1 MRGLPAR
8 SGMATRTPCRVRGV
22 PRRIERAQPPASRPR
37 SPAEPGRPVGGA
49 EQALEPHRALV
60 AMGNRS
66 RAGGNNRTGDLV
78 AAIGRRSRP
87 VSDACRERRRTEE
100 RKHSGRRRSDD
111 HRGGAAANI
120 ARCGSAHRR
129 RSDSGECLRAGG
141 SRTPAR
147 AGDAIIAG
155 RARPGPGRA
164 ARASGYAMSRWRT
177 LLSMPLWLCVAAA
190 CAPLDRQPDMRVDD
204 SSAQRQVLV
213 MLRVA
218 PPHFRPDVDY
228 AGGYDSRVGRDARR
242 RIAEGL
248 ASQYGLKIID
258 AWPMPALGVD
268 CFVMETQGTSS
279 LARLVEK
286 LSLDPRVESAQSMN
300 LFHVLGYNDPLYSL
314 QPAATS
320 WHLADLHRITTGK
333 NVRVA
338 EIDTGVETAHPDLSG
353 RVALSRNFVDER
365 TEVAEAHGTE
375 VAGIIAAAG
384 NNGIGIV
391 GVAPEARLLV
401 LRACWQT
408 SGSGDPAV
416 CSSFT
421 LAKALQFALSADAQV
436 INLSLGGPR
445 DRLLERLL
453 DTALSRG
460 ITVVGAADPGSSDG
474 GFPASHRGVL
484 AIATDDGH

>member
-1 MRGLPAR
+1 
-8 SGMATRTPCRVRGV
+8 
-22 PRRIERAQPPASRPR
+22 
-37 SPAEPGRPVGGA
+37 
-49 EQALEPHRALV
+49 
-60 AMGNRS
+60 
-66 RAGGNNRTGDLV
+66 
-78 AAIGRRSRP
+78 
-87 VSDACRERRRTEE
+87 
-100 RKHSGRRRSDD
+100 
-111 HRGGAAANI
+111 
-120 ARCGSAHRR
+120 
-129 RSDSGECLRAGG
+129 
-141 SRTPAR
+141 
-147 AGDAIIAG
+147 
-155 RARPGPGRA
+155 
-164 ARASGYAMSRWRT
+164 MSRWRT

-268 CFVMETQGTSS
+268 CFVMETQSTSS

-320 WHLADLHRITTGK
+320 WHLADIHRITAGQ

-338 EIDTGVETAHPDLSG
+338 QIDTGVETAHPDLGG
-353 RVALSRNFVDER
+353 RIALSRNFVDER
-365 TEVAEAHGTE
+365 TEVAEVHGTE
-375 VAGIIAAAG
+375 VAGIIAATG

-453 DTALSRG
+453 DTSLSRG

-484 AIATDDGH
+484 AIAADDGHDVGRDVLRGPGRDIPTTAVDGKWSFVTGSSFAAAHVSGLVALLRELAPGLQPLQVREALAPQGMSGVTVYRHAIVDACAAVERTSGTCACACATARDTKSSPRH